1 MLSPTELGLTAQQPT
16 HLPVFRDWD
25 LEALDEDEA
34 LAYLGRPTLTAEDVF
49 DEAD

>member
-1 MLSPTELGLTAQQPT
+1 MVSLADLGLTAQQSA
-16 HLPVFRDWD
+16 HFPVFRDWD

-34 LAYLGRPTLTAEDVF
+34 LAYLGQPTLTAEDVF